1 MRNVRRGGQRWSTL
15 VTMTVTLVTTAV
27 MHGLYVGFT
36 GDSSRARAMRLL
48 LNEKRAAASPHAPG
62 KDGTAA
68 LSAAEQ
74 PTHDEAPPG
83 SPAALRVRP
92 GGA

>member
-1 MRNVRRGGQRWSTL
+1 MTATL
-15 VTMTVTLVTTAV
+15 VKTAV

-36 GDSSRARAMRLL
+36 GDSSRAQAMRLL
-48 LNEKRAAASPHAPG
+48 LDEKRAAASQDAPG
-62 KDGTAA
+62 ERGTAA
-68 LSAAEQ
+68 STTAEQ

-83 SPAALRVRP
+83 SPAALRVRT